1 MFLMTI
7 LGEPVAKERP
17 RLSKCGRVYTPKK
30 TRQWEAMASQ
40 AMCLQWGKR
49 PLLASAVLVKIWAIY
64 PRPKKR
70 PRTVTREAWES
81 GMRIWRPSRPDLD
94 NVIKCALDAAQLAG
108 VLKDDG
114 FVVHI
119 NARKLYAGD
128 PEVVYNDSPKVI
140 IGFEE
145 VW

>member
-1 MFLMTI
+1 M
-7 LGEPVAKERP
+7 
-17 RLSKCGRVYTPKK
+17 
-30 TRQWEAMASQ
+30 
-40 AMCLQWGKR
+40 
-49 PLLASAVLVKIWAIY
+49 
-64 PRPKKR
+64 
-70 PRTVTREAWES
+70 
-81 GMRIWRPSRPDLD
+81 
-94 NVIKCALDAAQLAG
+94 IKLALDAAQLAG

-114 FVVHI
+114 LVVHI